1 MSAAPSGGGGAG
13 YDISLGVSEATTQ
26 GGSIT
31 SPFTVGG
38 GVKIPEWVWYVAA
51 GLAGLIL
58 WKKYFK

>member
-1 MSAAPSGGGGAG
+1 MAGQPSGGGGG
-13 YDISLGVSEATTQ
+13 YDISASVSEATTQ

-31 SPFTVGG
+31 APFTVGG
-38 GVKIPEWVWYVAA
+38 GVKIPAWVWYVAA